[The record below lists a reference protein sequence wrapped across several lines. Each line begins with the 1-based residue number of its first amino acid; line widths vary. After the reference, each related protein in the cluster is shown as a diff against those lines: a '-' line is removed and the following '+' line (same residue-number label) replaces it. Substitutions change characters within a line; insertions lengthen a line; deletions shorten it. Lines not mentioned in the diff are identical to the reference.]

1 MPATAA
7 LRPLGSSG
15 LDVHPICLGGNV
27 FGWTADR
34 DASFAILDAYV
45 AAGGN
50 FVDTADS
57 YSSWAPGNRGGES
70 ERVIGAWLA
79 DRGRPDGLVVATKV
93 GPGSEDLP
101 QGLERDHV
109 LRGAEASRRR
119 LGVEAIDLYYAHRDY
134 DHPPLEETLVAL
146 DDLVKAGAVRA
157 LGASN
162 YATERLAHALDLQ
175 GERGLT
181 PYTAVQPRL
190 NLVDRDV
197 DDAEADLCERRGLGL
212 AVYSALAS
220 GFLSGKYRP
229 GQPVPDSPRAGGIA
243 NGYLQDARAMRILA
257 AADAVA
263 GRQDAT
269 TAQVALAWAL
279 AQRAVT
285 SVIVSATSTAQL
297 AELMATTELDLGA
310 DDLAELDGAA

>member
-34 DASFAILDAYV
+34 EASFAVLDAYV

-79 DRGRPDGLVVATKV
+79 DRGRPDGLVLATKV

-101 QGLERDHV
+101 QGLGREHV
-109 LRGAEASRRR
+109 LAGAEASRRR
-119 LGVEAIDLYYAHRDY
+119 LGVETIDLYYAHRDY
-134 DHPPLEETLVAL
+134 PERPLDETLRAL
-146 DDLVKAGAVRA
+146 DELVGAGAVRA

-162 YATERLAHALDLQ
+162 YANDRLAHALELQ
-175 GERGLT
+175 SANGLT

-197 DDAEADLCERRGLGL
+197 DQRLADLGERHGLGL

-229 GQPVPDSPRAGGIA
+229 GQAVPDSARAGGIVSRF
-243 NGYLQDARAMRILA
+243 LDDERALRILA
-257 AADAVA
+257 AADRVA
-263 GRQDAT
+263 TRHDAT

-285 SVIVSATSTAQL
+285 SVIVSATSPAQL
-297 AELMATTELDLGA
+297 TELLGA
-310 DDLAELDGAA
+310 TELELGGDDLAELDAAG